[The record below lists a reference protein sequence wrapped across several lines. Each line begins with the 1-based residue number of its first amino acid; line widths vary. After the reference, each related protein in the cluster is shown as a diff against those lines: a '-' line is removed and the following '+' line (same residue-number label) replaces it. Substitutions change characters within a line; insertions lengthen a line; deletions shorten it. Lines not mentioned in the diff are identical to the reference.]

1 MSQEQLEERDGESGS
16 EYKEMMSMARAH
28 CQMNGLLEERTRL
41 EEALTRGKPERILR
55 IFRTEVEGMP
65 YDSQQEKADKD
76 LAISVYN
83 FTDEALKKMKE
94 SKMLRRMLFQVAV
107 AAKLTKEELPE
118 QIKECDQQ
126 IEMVDELM
134 KALYEEMLEAKQAK
148 HGEAAAKAASAEAE
162 AEGDAGKRKSFEGG
176 PSSVV

>member
-1 MSQEQLEERDGESGS
+1 
-16 EYKEMMSMARAH
+16 
-28 CQMNGLLEERTRL
+28 
-41 EEALTRGKPERILR
+41 
-55 IFRTEVEGMP
+55 
-65 YDSQQEKADKD
+65 
-76 LAISVYN
+76 
-83 FTDEALKKMKE
+83 
-94 SKMLRRMLFQVAV
+94 MLRRMLFQVAL